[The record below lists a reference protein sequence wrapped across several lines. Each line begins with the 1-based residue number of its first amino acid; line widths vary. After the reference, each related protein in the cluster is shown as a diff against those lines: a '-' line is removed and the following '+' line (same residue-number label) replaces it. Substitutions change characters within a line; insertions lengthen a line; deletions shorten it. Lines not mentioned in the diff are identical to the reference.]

1 MPLLQKSSEHKY
13 TNCSQAI
20 WVSDLTV
27 TSCLWY
33 ILSTYV
39 YLSSYFCQQMVHR
52 LFVQYFRR
60 PRVNIG
66 IQMDCLQRIETWRH
80 AEGLGTKLMKEAFS
94 PRRLVQLVW
103 ATQNIMLCFYWMEIR
118 ILVQTPWQ
126 RSDERENSEAQGIV
140 CWLDFFLLS
149 IFDSAPHFVC
159 SVNSVHVI
167 TWCLHDFRDH
177 VPWQIGSF
185 RGSCFPHFWSPCLP
199 CFDGQC
205 CPDWMKTGRGPFSVN
220 FNISKLLRP
229 IFHHMS
235 NFATSFSARFT
246 NIVRYLSASVSYC
259 YQHRRWPNWYSHSLK
274 ISTASLISSIF
285 KFQKIWIF

>member
-1 MPLLQKSSEHKY
+1 MPLLQKFSEHKY
-13 TNCSQAI
+13 TDCSQAI

-27 TSCLWY
+27 TVTSCPLIY
-33 ILSTYV
+33 FIYLRLPLFLLLPTNGASPVCSVLSPAKGKHRDTNG
-39 YLSSYFCQQMVHR
+39 LSATDRNMKTC
-52 LFVQYFRR
+52 RR
-60 PRVNIG
+60 AWHKVPK
-66 IQMDCLQRIETWRH
+66 RH
-80 AEGLGTKLMKEAFS
+80 
-94 PRRLVQLVW
+94 VQLVR
-103 ATQNIMLCFYWMEIR
+103 ATQNIMLCFYWMEIK

-126 RSDERENSEAQGIV
+126 RSDERENSEAQGLV

-149 IFDSAPHFVC
+149 IFDSALHFVC

-185 RGSCFPHFWSPCLP
+185 RGSCFSHFWSPCLP

-229 IFHHMS
+229 IFHHLS
-235 NFATSFSARFT
+235 SFATSFSARFT
-246 NIVRYLSASVSYC
+246 NLVKYLSATVSYC
-259 YQHRRWPNWYSHSLK
+259 YRHRRWPNWYSHSLK